1 MKQTVRRIQ
10 KRRKFTNEF
19 KKRIVQDYESGQYSV
34 SDLSKLHSIANTQIY
49 DWIYKFSTVNQKGYR
64 VIEMKESSDTK
75 VKQLEQRIKEL
86 ERVVGQKQIKIDYLE
101 KMIDLASEEL
111 NIDIKKNSD
120 TRPSNGLKN
129 IKGK

>member
-19 KKRIVQDYESGQYSV
+19 KKRIVKDYESGQYSV
-34 SDLSKLHSIANTQIY
+34 SDLSKLHSIANKQIY
-49 DWIYKFSTVNQKGYR
+49 DWIYKFSTVNKKGYR
-64 VIEMKESSDTK
+64 VVEMKESSDTK

-86 ERVVGQKQIKIDYLE
+86 ERAVGQKQIKIDYLE

-120 TRPSNGLKN
+120 TQPSNGLKN